1 MNKTFAMLKPDAIEA
16 KNMGNIL
23 SMIELNGFT
32 ILKMHKTVLSTAQ
45 AQQFYGIHK
54 DRSFFREL
62 IDYITSGPV
71 VVLALE
77 KTDAVNEWRTLI
89 GATNP
94 LNATVGSIR
103 KMYAESIGK
112 NAVHGSDSQENAAIE
127 LQFFFKDLLI
137 LPFIFQFH

>member
-32 ILKMHKTVLSTAQ
+32 ILKMDKTILSTAQ
-45 AQQFYGIHK
+45 AEEFYGIHK
-54 DRSFFREL
+54 DKSFFREL

-127 LQFFFKDLLI
+127 LQFFFKDL
-137 LPFIFQFH
+137 F